1 MTIIYV
7 AAGLV
12 AGIIIGFLLGR
23 FYTNRALE
31 VGNLEEQVEAS
42 QKELSK
48 YKQEMGEHL
57 NATSSLALQMK
68 ENYDELLKQVEK
80 ASKMM
85 QEDVVNAGSHMPFFS
100 HETSEQLR
108 NVSMDLNDSRKKETP
123 LDEQPKDY
131 SSQPSGLFNEKA
143 RTENAQTESA
153 N

>member
-100 HETSEQLR
+100 HETFELFFRKISHETSEKGSLLLTSHTSSFSISFEKRKIGSQSIPHFS
-108 NVSMDLNDSRKKETP
+108 NV
-123 LDEQPKDY
+123 
-131 SSQPSGLFNEKA
+131 
-143 RTENAQTESA
+143 
-153 N
+153 